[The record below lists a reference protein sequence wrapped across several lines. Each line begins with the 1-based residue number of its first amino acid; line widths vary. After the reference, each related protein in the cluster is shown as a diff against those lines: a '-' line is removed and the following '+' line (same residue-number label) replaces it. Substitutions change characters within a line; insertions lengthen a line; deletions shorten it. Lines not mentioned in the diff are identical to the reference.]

1 MIITVDGPAAAGKG
15 VLTRKLARQF
25 DLARLDTGLLYRAV
39 GWAVLAA
46 GENPED
52 EAGAAAA
59 AARLT
64 ADDLDNSNLRSE
76 AAGDA
81 ASKVAAIGAVRNAL
95 LDFQRSFAAAPPHGK
110 KGAVFD
116 GRDTG
121 TVICPE
127 APHKLFLTAS
137 VNKRAERRLKELQ
150 DKGVEAIYARVLRD
164 MQDRDKRDQS
174 RSVAPLEPADDALV
188 LDTSEMDPETVFQEA
203 LKFIM
208 PQIKS

>member
-15 VLTRKLARQF
+15 VLTRKLADHF
-25 DLARLDTGLLYRAV
+25 KLARLDTGLLYRAV
-39 GWAVLAA
+39 GWAVLTAGNDPEDAVSASAA
-46 GENPED
+46 ARSLTPEDLENPE
-52 EAGAAAA
+52 
-59 AARLT
+59 
-64 ADDLDNSNLRSE
+64 LRSE

-81 ASKVAAIGAVRNAL
+81 ASKVAAIGPVRDAL

-137 VNKRAERRLKELQ
+137 VEKRAERRLKELQ
-150 DKGVEAIYARVLRD
+150 GKNVEAIYARVLRD
-164 MQDRDKRDQS
+164 MQDRDERDQS
-174 RSVAPLEPADDALV
+174 RSIAPLEPAKDALV
-188 LDTSEMDPETVFQEA
+188 LDTSDMDPETVFQKA
-203 LKFIM
+203 LEFIM
-208 PQIKS
+208 PQIKR

>member
-15 VLTRKLARQF
+15 VLTRKLASHF

-52 EAGAAAA
+52 EAKAAAA

-64 ADDLDNSNLRSE
+64 ADDLDNGKLRSE

-95 LDFQRSFAAAPPHGK
+95 LDFQRSFAAAPPNGK

-127 APHKLFLTAS
+127 APYKLFLTAA

-174 RSVAPLEPADDALV
+174 RSFAPLEPADDALV

>member
-15 VLTRKLARQF
+15 VLTRKLASHF

-39 GWAVLAA
+39 GWTVLAA
-46 GENPED
+46 GENPEN
-52 EAGAAAA
+52 EAEAAAA

-64 ADDLDNSNLRSE
+64 ADDLENSKLRSE

-95 LDFQRSFAAAPPHGK
+95 LDFQRSFAAAPPNGK

-127 APHKLFLTAS
+127 APFKLFLTAA